1 MRRDVPVHSLQDG
14 KTIVACGFHLNLVR
28 NAAPHV
34 RQGGG
39 MSAADQC
46 SPWLQHACRQ
56 NIGALVEEMGRENG
70 YRPIVLSFFVTATDR
85 EARLACPASPV
96 HYVST
101 AHVFACLAAGV
112 CGHIFRGG
120 SPPD

>member
-1 MRRDVPVHSLQDG
+1 MRRDAPVLSLQDG

-34 RQGGG
+34 RLGGG
-39 MSAADQC
+39 MSVTDEC

-56 NIGALVEEMGRENG
+56 KIGALAEEMSRENG

-96 HYVST
+96 HCVSS
-101 AHVFACLAAGV
+101 AYLFACLAAGV